1 MMLLPE
7 IEGSAGIRSD
17 AETFL
22 NAFRQRVSTGLLL
35 GRPHPR
41 SNYAV
46 SESSPARLQ
55 VRAADWW
62 TAINVGLNRL
72 ELRQLQPNSIH
83 YHVRYWQWARFAL
96 GLSGSLGLVGL
107 VLMFTFD
114 VRAYIAQHQSSMI
127 PGLSIDQN
135 LLAGWLMVLFWGFI
149 WPWILISLHKRPLHR
164 LVASLI
170 AEVDAKAAS
179 TSPSQGH

>member
-1 MMLLPE
+1 MILIPE
-7 IEGSAGIRSD
+7 IEGSAAIRSGG
-17 AETFL
+17 ETFL
-22 NAFRQRVSTGLLL
+22 NAFRQRVSAGLLS

-46 SESSPARLQ
+46 SETTPDNLQ

-83 YHVRYWQWARFAL
+83 YHVRYWQWARFVL
-96 GLSGSLGLVGL
+96 VFSGSLGLVGL
-107 VLMFTFD
+107 VLLLSFD
-114 VRAYIAQHQSSMI
+114 IRAYIAQHQSAMI
-127 PGLSIDQN
+127 PGLSINQN
-135 LLAGWLMVLFWGFI
+135 LMIGWMMVLFWGFI

-164 LVASLI
+164 LVARLI
-170 AEVDAKAAS
+170 ADVDAKAAS
-179 TSPSQGH
+179 LAAS